1 MLFLHDNMFLYISAG
16 IILERFIFKC
26 ALLAYIVFPSS
37 EFPFSDVVIGVVVV
51 VVLIIVSIFI
61 LEAFLK
67 CLVSLDYSFLCMS
80 EILILFRSI
89 FVLKSSSHL

>member
-1 MLFLHDNMFLYISAG
+1 MFLYISAG

-37 EFPFSDVVIGVVVV
+37 EFPFSDVVV

-80 EILILFRSI
+80 EILIFFRSI